1 MTFYKTLKSAT
12 VGDREVTAYEYT
24 EKYATAPGYQ
34 IVISE
39 NGLGYEVIPA
49 ARTTWKRKFN
59 QALQE
64 LKR

>member
-1 MTFYKTLKSAT
+1 MTFYKTLKRET
-12 VGDREVTAYEYT
+12 VGGREVTAYEFT
-24 EKYATAPGYQ
+24 QKYETAPGYE

-39 NGLGYEVIPA
+39 DGFGVDVYKA

-59 QALQE
+59 QVLRE